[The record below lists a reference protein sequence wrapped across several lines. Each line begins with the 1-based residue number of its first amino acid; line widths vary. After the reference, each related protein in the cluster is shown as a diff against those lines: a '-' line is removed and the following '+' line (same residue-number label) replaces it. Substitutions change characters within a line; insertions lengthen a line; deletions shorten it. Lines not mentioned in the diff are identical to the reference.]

1 LSGEDLPRVVLP
13 SVAIELD
20 PAQGSN
26 QQRSRRP
33 ESRECYKEYA
43 DNGTED
49 TEVQEAWPVE
59 RGVLDDVADMDV
71 LLGNV
76 FNYELGLQPEIHQT
90 VMLTEAPLCTRAK
103 RAEMSEL
110 MFETFK
116 VPALSTC
123 NTAVLSLFAA
133 GRTRGLVLEC
143 GAGVSHVVPVF
154 EGFPLNHAVL
164 RLDVAGQDVTQ
175 RLNALLLQHGV
186 QHNQHYDVVR
196 DMKEKLCCVAAAAP
210 STSSSSSSAEVQEY
224 ELPDGGTVRVAAECC
239 SAAAEVLFSPA
250 AEGDLCRGKEQP
262 NGGLADMVMASIA
275 MCDQHVQPDLLR
287 SVVLS
292 GGSTLLPGFSERVQ
306 TEVDKLALASK
317 TRPADAALPVV
328 VPHPSVR
335 EPGYNGQRK
344 YAAWIGGS
352 ILASLS
358 TFKLMQVSRQEYED
372 AGASVMHR
380 KCL

>member
-1 LSGEDLPRVVLP
+1 
-13 SVAIELD
+13 
-20 PAQGSN
+20 
-26 QQRSRRP
+26 
-33 ESRECYKEYA
+33 
-43 DNGTED
+43 
-49 TEVQEAWPVE
+49 
-59 RGVLDDVADMDV
+59 
-71 LLGNV
+71 
-76 FNYELGLQPEIHQT
+76 
-90 VMLTEAPLCTRAK
+90 
-103 RAEMSEL
+103 
-110 MFETFK
+110 
-116 VPALSTC
+116 
-123 NTAVLSLFAA
+123 
-133 GRTRGLVLEC
+133 
-143 GAGVSHVVPVF
+143 VSHVVPVF

-175 RLNALLLQHGV
+175 RLHALLLQHGV

-196 DMKEKLCCVAAAAP
+196 DMKEKLCYVAAAPAAAGTAAAHP
-210 STSSSSSSAEVQEY
+210 LQQRQHSSSAEVQEY
-224 ELPDGGTVRVAAECC
+224 ELPDGGTVRVAAQCC
-239 SAAAEVLFSPA
+239 SAAAEVLFNPA
-250 AEGDLCRGKEQP
+250 AGGDLCRGKEQP

-292 GGSTLLPGFSERVQ
+292 GGTTLLPGFSERVKA
-306 TEVDKLALASK
+306 EVDKLALAS
-317 TRPADAALPVV
+317 ADAALPVV